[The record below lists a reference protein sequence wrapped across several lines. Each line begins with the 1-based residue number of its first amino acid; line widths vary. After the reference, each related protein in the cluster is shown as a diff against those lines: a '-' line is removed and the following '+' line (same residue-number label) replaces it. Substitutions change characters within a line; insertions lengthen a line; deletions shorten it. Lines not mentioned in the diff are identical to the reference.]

1 MLPLAKYS
9 RQKFQRQQN
18 TTATTVLALAD
29 RNKLGKASKEGDI
42 ANVFEYK
49 LRQCTRVIKKIL

>member
-9 RQKFQRQQN
+9 RQKFQRQQK

-29 RNKLGKASKEGDI
+29 RNKLGKASEEGDI
-42 ANVFEYK
+42 ANVFK
-49 LRQCTRVIKKIL
+49 